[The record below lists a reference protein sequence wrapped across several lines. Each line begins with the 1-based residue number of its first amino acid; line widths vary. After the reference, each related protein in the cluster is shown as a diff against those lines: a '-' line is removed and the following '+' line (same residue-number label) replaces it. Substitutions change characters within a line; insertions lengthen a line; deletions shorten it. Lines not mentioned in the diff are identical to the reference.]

1 MNLHEDV
8 IMISRHGFLLAFV
21 LTALGVTT
29 GSSAEAQQIRF
40 FVKQSTG
47 VFEITNAAAGGRF
60 VNAPTGE
67 RIQVP
72 GAGTMAVQGR
82 TDRAR
87 RGETVVTQV
96 LGSGVAQVS
105 VTYTPP
111 TGSLKTI
118 FAGSLPL
125 PIVVP
130 QNVSLD
136 PNVDNVVVAVGQ
148 KGKTV
153 SRRLPIGTRP

>member
-1 MNLHEDV
+1 
-8 IMISRHGFLLAFV
+8 MISRHGFLLAFV

-29 GSSAEAQQIRF
+29 GASAEAQEIRY

-47 VFEITNAAAGGRF
+47 LFEITGAATGGRF
-60 VNAPTGE
+60 VTGATGE

-82 TDRAR
+82 TDRAK

-96 LGSGVAQVS
+96 CGSGVAAVS
-105 VTYTPP
+105 VTYTRP

-118 FAGSLPL
+118 FAGSVPL

-136 PNVDNVVVAVGQ
+136 PDVDNVVVAVGQ
-148 KGKTV
+148 KGKTL